1 MHKSIDGAI
10 AYSEHS
16 LPTMPVSEIMRG
28 RTRHRCHA
36 RGTAPNSDRTDE
48 SSTLRGRSRQRA
60 SSPRGSA
67 SRNQSPS
74 LLSPTRHLALY
85 NSSGGNG
92 NSNNH
97 NYRLR
102 DSRREH
108 CPSRATSPSG
118 RKASLR
124 ERNHGNRSRSSRGA
138 PRAEGHRT
146 LDSQSSLRHELFAE
160 AGPFATPDG
169 HGNSHQHT

>member
-1 MHKSIDGAI
+1 MMHKSIDGAI
-10 AYSEHS
+10 AYD
-16 LPTMPVSEIMRG
+16 VSEMMRG
-28 RTRHRCHA
+28 RTRHRCHSS
-36 RGTAPNSDRTDE
+36 RDSAPNNNTNNNADRAAADE

-85 NSSGGNG
+85 N
-92 NSNNH
+92 
-97 NYRLR
+97 RLR
-102 DSRREH
+102 DGRREH

-124 ERNHGNRSRSSRGA
+124 QRTRGSRSRSSSRG
-138 PRAEGHRT
+138 PRSEGHRT
-146 LDSQSSLRHELFAE
+146 VDSQSSLRHEVFAE
-160 AGPFATPDG
+160 EGNLASIDG
-169 HGNSHQHT
+169 QNDQHT

>member
-1 MHKSIDGAI
+1 MMHKSIDGAI
-10 AYSEHS
+10 AYD
-16 LPTMPVSEIMRG
+16 VSEMMMRG
-28 RTRHRCHA
+28 RTRHRCHSS
-36 RGTAPNSDRTDE
+36 RDSAPNNNADRAAADE

-85 NSSGGNG
+85 N
-92 NSNNH
+92 
-97 NYRLR
+97 RFR
-102 DSRREH
+102 DGRREH

-124 ERNHGNRSRSSRGA
+124 QRTRGSRSRSSSRG
-138 PRAEGHRT
+138 PRSEGHRT
-146 LDSQSSLRHELFAE
+146 VDSQSSLRHEVFAE
-160 AGPFATPDG
+160 EQGLASFDG
-169 HGNSHQHT
+169 QNDQHT